1 MDEQMTK
8 VKDTIIE
15 LIININ
21 MRIDDICNRNKNEG
35 SIDSDRLVNLLDDI
49 QALAEGI
56 DTIKGFYCGIDIL
69 ELQEKLAMLERSFE
83 EKDNLLL
90 IDIIQYELRD
100 LLNYWRECLSK
111 T

>member
-1 MDEQMTK
+1 MDEQMAK
-8 VKDTIIE
+8 IKDTIIE

-21 MRIDDICNRNKNEG
+21 MRIDDICNSYKNEG
-35 SIDSDRLVNLLDDI
+35 SLDSDRLVNLLDDM

-56 DTIKGFYCGIDIL
+56 DTIKEFYSSIDML
-69 ELQEKLAMLERSFE
+69 EFQEKLVMMERSFE

-90 IDIIQYELRD
+90 IDIMQYELRD